1 MESEKFCGVL
11 RGIRPLSAFSSPILC
26 GKAKNGQMTLTE
38 RAKLGEA
45 VGEDVENLGF
55 SYFPRLS
62 TTSGRYGEQNMLLS
76 W

>member
-1 MESEKFCGVL
+1 M
-11 RGIRPLSAFSSPILC
+11 
-26 GKAKNGQMTLTE
+26 GKMTFTE

-62 TTSGRYGEQNMLLS
+62 TTSGRRKKQNLS
-76 W
+76 KQN